1 MRTHARNIAAA
12 ASLFMLAA
20 TFGARADT
28 LQLKGHVPFAFT
40 AGEKSFAAGSCTV
53 HRGNVGQGVLIIRS
67 QKQAAILLTQ
77 GSQGSQGAS
86 ASRRAQDRPRLVFH
100 RYGRQ
105 YFLREIWFAGG
116 SSTGNLLPETKAERA
131 AASLANK
138 SASAALQST
147 VTVDLALD

>member
-12 ASLFMLAA
+12 ASLFVLAA

-28 LQLKGHVPFAFT
+28 QLKGHVPFAFT
-40 AGEKSFAAGSCTV
+40 AGEKSFAPGSCTV
-53 HRGNVGQGVLIIRS
+53 HRGNVGPGVLIIRN
-67 QKQAAILLTQ
+67 QKQATILLTQ
-77 GSQGSQGAS
+77 GANP
-86 ASRRAQDRPRLVFH
+86 SRRTQDRPRLVFH

-116 SSTGNLLPETKAERA
+116 SSGNLLPETKAERA

-138 SASAALQST
+138 SASLQST
-147 VTVDLALD
+147 VTVDLTLD